1 MFHYRDNSS
10 FDLITS
16 WQEKKN
22 PCALI
27 SLHSTNLVKSSA
39 GITTKQVDEKK
50 NESFGF
56 AGKGPTSLN
65 KQHQVVFP
73 N

>member
-16 WQEKKN
+16 WREKKN

-50 NESFGF
+50 MNVLD
-56 AGKGPTSLN
+56 SLV
-65 KQHQVVFP
+65 KVPLH
-73 N
+73 